1 MKEIGTEVK
10 KPIQGLGFNKAMENL
25 LRRVFE
31 LMLAAGALSQSE
43 SKRRASV
50 WKPIKDQWWEIK
62 QGLAKSQ
69 DWLKKLSWDFVLF
82 SQKSLEL
89 IW

>member
-50 WKPIKDQWWEIK
+50 
-62 QGLAKSQ
+62 
-69 DWLKKLSWDFVLF
+69 
-82 SQKSLEL
+82 
-89 IW
+89 

>member
-10 KPIQGLGFNKAMENL
+10 KPIQGFNKAMENL

-43 SKRRASV
+43 SKRKASV
-50 WKPIKDQWWEIK
+50 
-62 QGLAKSQ
+62 
-69 DWLKKLSWDFVLF
+69 
-82 SQKSLEL
+82 
-89 IW
+89 